1 MNITRLEATYFRNL
15 AAARIEPGEGVN
27 VFFGDNGA
35 GKTNLLEAV
44 FVLCLAR
51 SQRGA
56 RDVMMVGEG
65 ETDFFRLEGNAHLTE
80 NGGDVHLTVAYQKNG
95 RKKVTIDG
103 NPAGPSRLFQ
113 TSVVISMA
121 PEDVALFAGS
131 PSVRRHFLDLYIS
144 QASPAYL
151 ADLNDYAKAL
161 AQKNAFLKNSPS
173 QFCPFDPIL
182 VQSGVRI
189 MAARDRFIRFL
200 QAQAP
205 DYYRK
210 ISGRFGD
217 DGQPEFGIVYRPNV
231 PFETEAQLPSA
242 FQTRL
247 EAMRKKEE
255 ILQTALVG
263 PHRDDIDFSIG
274 GFPARGY
281 GSQGELRSGAVAV
294 MMATAGFLEERRRE
308 KPILLLDE
316 IFAELDDH
324 RRENLAGL
332 FGRLDQIF
340 LTTAVTPPQ
349 SLAERARVFQ
359 IRNGNVLSE

>member
-1 MNITRLEATYFRNL
+1 MNIVRLELTNFRNL
-15 AAARIEPGEGVN
+15 AKAMIEPGEEVN

-65 ETDFFRLEGNAHLTE
+65 EDDFFRLEGVARLTE
-80 NGGDVHLTVAYQKNG
+80 NGGEARLAVAYQKNG
-95 RKKVTIDG
+95 RKRITIDG
-103 NPAGPSRLFQ
+103 NPVGSSRLFQ

-151 ADLNDYAKAL
+151 ADLTDYAKAL
-161 AQKNAFLKNSPS
+161 AQKNAFLKNTPG

-182 VQSGVRI
+182 IQCGGRI
-189 MAARDRFIRFL
+189 TIARQRFIRFL
-200 QAQAP
+200 QGLAP
-205 DYYRK
+205 GYYQR
-210 ISGRFGD
+210 ISGRAPD
-217 DGQPEFGIVYRPNV
+217 NPQPEFVITYNPNI
-231 PFETEAQLPSA
+231 PFETEDEIPKA
-242 FQTRL
+242 FQARL
-247 EAMRKKEE
+247 EAMRRKEE

-263 PHRDDIDFSIG
+263 PHRDDIEFSIG

-294 MMATAGFLEERRRE
+294 MMATAGYLEERRRE
-308 KPILLLDE
+308 KPVLLLDE

-332 FGRLDQIF
+332 FGHLDQIF

-349 SLAERARVFQ
+349 SLADRARIFR
-359 IRNGNVLSE
+359 IRDGKVVSE